1 MAALIVTG
9 VVLGCVYALI
19 AAGYAIVHRTTG
31 VLNFAQGAF
40 VMLSGMGTVWF
51 LNVAHLP
58 YILAAAGGLVLSVAA
73 GALVWMALLAPLLVR
88 RIGIGIA
95 VIATLIASYAFSDAV
110 LLWQGPNPQVLPP
123 IQPHFLVVVAGT
135 RIDSG
140 QIYVVVGMILLLL
153 AVAAFLRHTPLG
165 RQTRACA
172 ANRETAELL
181 GISPIRVGGY
191 AMCISAAVG
200 AVGGLLVTPI
210 QFTAASGATEL
221 ALYGFVAAVLGGF
234 GRMDGAVVGGIAIG
248 LVQELTA
255 RYMSTAFTDAITF
268 GILMLILIVRPEGI
282 LGDVDWAQWKGR
294 GWISRGRAGGGQQAR
309 EDTGAIGYGVAPG
322 TAGGRVE

>member
-31 VLNFAQGAF
+31 VLNFTQGAF

-51 LNVAHLP
+51 LKVAHLP
-58 YILAAAGGLVLSVAA
+58 YILAAAGGLLLSVAA
-73 GALVWMALLAPLLVR
+73 GALVWVALLAPLLVR

-95 VIATLIASYAFSDAV
+95 VISTLIASYAFSDAV
-110 LLWQGPNPQVLPP
+110 LLWQGPNPQVLPQ
-123 IQPHFLVVVAGT
+123 IQPSFVVVVGGT
-135 RIDSG
+135 RIGSG
-140 QIYVVVGMILLLL
+140 QIYVVLGMIALLT
-153 AVAAFLRHTPLG
+153 AVGVFLRRTPLG

-172 ANRETAELL
+172 ADRETAQLL

-248 LVQELTA
+248 LIQELTA
-255 RYMSTAFTDAITF
+255 RYLATAFTDAITF

-282 LGDVDWAQWKGR
+282 LGGVDWAHWKNGR
-294 GWISRGRAGGGQQAR
+294 RISSGRAGDGELPQ
-309 EDTGAIGYGVAPG
+309 EDSGIGYGIAPG
-322 TAGGRVE
+322 TVGGRME